1 MWATEESAA
10 RGTPRAMWA
19 TEESAARG
27 TPRAMWAT
35 EESPERERRG
45 WGGVRLRCCAVG
57 VGLKGA
63 AERGWGFGFV
73 SVHRGVVDHV
83 SPIARNVADIP

>member
-1 MWATEESAA
+1 
-10 RGTPRAMWA
+10 
-19 TEESAARG
+19 
-27 TPRAMWAT
+27 MWAT
-35 EESPERERRG
+35 EESPERAAAR

-63 AERGWGFGFV
+63 AERGWGFV

>member
-1 MWATEESAA
+1 MWATEE
-10 RGTPRAMWA
+10 P
-19 TEESAARG
+19 
-27 TPRAMWAT
+27 
-35 EESPERERRG
+35 RRG
-45 WGGVRLRCCAVG
+45 EGEVRLRCCAVG

-63 AERGWGFGFV
+63 AERGWGFV